1 MAAPRPQVQSRA
13 FTLPPNVPY
22 DGIAH
27 AIRSVLTPHLTM
39 SLPYAIKVPETML
52 YCCIKQILC
61 VLYHQTITYW
71 ILNTHSLNFKQLFIP
86 RQKCVLHNAIDL
98 IRWTSRAAN
107 NLLEKETKVVHPQN
121 ELRLN
126 IKSTTAHSRNSML
139 PSMSLVIVVIELVVI

>member
-1 MAAPRPQVQSRA
+1 MRIGRPTRPQVQSRA
-13 FTLPPNVPY
+13 FTLPPNVPD

-71 ILNTHSLNFKQLFIP
+71 ILNTHSLNIKQLFIP

-107 NLLEKETKVVHPQN
+107 NSVARKGNKCSP
-121 ELRLN
+121 
-126 IKSTTAHSRNSML
+126 STERASTQY
-139 PSMSLVIVVIELVVI
+139 